1 MPKAAAPQPATQSA
15 NQPAK
20 RSAKPP
26 AKPAPRTPATTSQ
39 QANKRA
45 SKQEGEIKQV
55 QGHDERNIARLA
67 LALAQNRVPD
77 TLQSWEKQLT
87 VDALGAIHVKC
98 VSRADAVVPHGLDN
112 DIIVGL
118 VNAFVEQGLPNTGVL
133 QLSAYRLLTLA
144 GLRVGGR
151 QYGELLESLRRLQG
165 STFAI
170 TESWFDGRQHQW
182 VSEEFSIISSFARVD
197 ATELAEEIGQLRA
210 DTMLEIQLAR
220 AITRSVRSGHLR
232 PLDLE
237 FYSQL
242 SQPMVRTLYRSL
254 EERRA
259 PAGKIPNH
267 EYTVPTRTWGE
278 HLGMQGWRL
287 DKIRRALEPAH
298 EELLGTKYLL
308 EVIYTGRGEAQQIT
322 YRFGKVAA
330 PVDAE
335 LVAILTKNG
344 LSTPNAMKIA
354 QEFPEQVTA
363 TVAAFTKVVAQ
374 ARTPVKNRQGLLVD
388 MFHNPD
394 KYAEYLDAV
403 APEISTIPKET
414 SSRKAIKATLEASS
428 EPATEEAAEWEA
440 KQAEEWQNLTP
451 EAREKRM
458 LKLLQ
463 MMMSE
468 VLSKEEIG
476 VLATLVGN
484 GTLGGL
490 DISRGL
496 TKAMAEKNQEAY
508 AQELRGRI
516 AL

>member
-1 MPKAAAPQPATQSA
+1 M
-15 NQPAK
+15 AK
-20 RSAKPP
+20 ESRQVK
-26 AKPAPRTPATTSQ
+26 
-39 QANKRA
+39 
-45 SKQEGEIKQV
+45 EIRQV

-77 TLQSWEKQLT
+77 TMQTWEKQLT
-87 VDALGAIHVKC
+87 TDALGAIHVKC
-98 VSRADAVVPHGLDN
+98 VARSDSVVPHGLDN

-170 TESWFDGRQHQW
+170 TDSWFDGRQHQW
-182 VSEEFSIISSFARVD
+182 TSEEFSIISSFARVD

-220 AITRSVRSGHLR
+220 AITRSVRNGHLR

-259 PAGKIPNH
+259 PAGKVATN
-267 EYTVPTRTWGE
+267 EYTVSTRIWGE
-278 HLGMQGWRL
+278 HLGMQDWRL

-298 EELLGTKYLL
+298 AELLETKFLT

-335 LVAILTKNG
+335 LVALLTKNG
-344 LSTPNAMKIA
+344 LRAPNAVKIA
-354 QEFPEQVTA
+354 QEHGPQVETI
-363 TVAAFTKVVAQ
+363 VAAFHRVVAQ

-388 MFHNPD
+388 MFQNPD
-394 KYAEYLDAV
+394 KYEEYLDAV
-403 APEISTIPKET
+403 ENSKKPTAASVKGRAGKET
-414 SSRKAIKATLEASS
+414 KTIDED
-428 EPATEEAAEWEA
+428 WEI
-440 KQAEEWQNLTP
+440 KQAEEWLTLAP

-458 LKLLQ
+458 LNLLN
-463 MMMSE
+463 MMMTDF
-468 VLSKEEIG
+468 LTKEEMG
-476 VLATLVGN
+476 VIATLVGN
-484 GTLGGL
+484 GTLDGL
-490 DISRGL
+490 DTARGL
-496 TKAMAEKNQEAY
+496 TKAMAEKRLEGY
-508 AQELRGRI
+508 ARELRVQI
-516 AL
+516 EV

>member
-1 MPKAAAPQPATQSA
+1 M
-15 NQPAK
+15 AK
-20 RSAKPP
+20 ESRQVK
-26 AKPAPRTPATTSQ
+26 
-39 QANKRA
+39 
-45 SKQEGEIKQV
+45 EIRQV

-77 TLQSWEKQLT
+77 TMQTWEKQLT
-87 VDALGAIHVKC
+87 TDALGAIHVKC
-98 VSRADAVVPHGLDN
+98 VARSDSVVPHGLDN

-170 TESWFDGRQHQW
+170 TDSWFDGRQHQW
-182 VSEEFSIISSFARVD
+182 TSEEFSIISSFARVD

-220 AITRSVRSGHLR
+220 AITRSVRNGHLR

-259 PAGKIPNH
+259 PAGKVATN
-267 EYTVPTRTWGE
+267 EYTVSTRIWGE
-278 HLGMQGWRL
+278 HLGMQDWRL

-298 EELLGTKYLL
+298 AELLETKFLT

-335 LVAILTKNG
+335 LVALLTKNG
-344 LSTPNAMKIA
+344 LRAPNAVKIA
-354 QEFPEQVTA
+354 QEHGPQVETI
-363 TVAAFTKVVAQ
+363 VAAFHRVVAQ

-388 MFHNPD
+388 MFQNPD
-394 KYAEYLDAV
+394 KYEEYLDAV
-403 APEISTIPKET
+403 ENSKKPTAASVKGRTGKESKTIDEDWEI
-414 SSRKAIKATLEASS
+414 
-428 EPATEEAAEWEA
+428 
-440 KQAEEWQNLTP
+440 KQAEEWLTLAP

-458 LKLLQ
+458 LNLLN
-463 MMMSE
+463 MMMTDF
-468 VLSKEEIG
+468 LTKEEMG
-476 VLATLVGN
+476 VIATLVGN
-484 GTLGGL
+484 GTLDGL
-490 DISRGL
+490 DTARGL
-496 TKAMAEKNQEAY
+496 TKAMAEKRLEGY
-508 AQELRGRI
+508 ARELRVQI
-516 AL
+516 EV

>member
-1 MPKAAAPQPATQSA
+1 M
-15 NQPAK
+15 AK
-20 RSAKPP
+20 ESRQVK
-26 AKPAPRTPATTSQ
+26 
-39 QANKRA
+39 
-45 SKQEGEIKQV
+45 EIRQV

-77 TLQSWEKQLT
+77 TMQTWEKQLT
-87 VDALGAIHVKC
+87 TDALGAIHVKC
-98 VSRADAVVPHGLDN
+98 VARSDSVVPHGLDN

-170 TESWFDGRQHQW
+170 TDSWFDGRQHQW
-182 VSEEFSIISSFARVD
+182 TSEEFSIISSFARVD

-220 AITRSVRSGHLR
+220 AITRSVRNGHLR

-259 PAGKIPNH
+259 PAGKVATN
-267 EYTVPTRTWGE
+267 EYTVSTRIWGE
-278 HLGMQGWRL
+278 HLGMQDWRL

-298 EELLGTKYLL
+298 AELLETKFLT

-322 YRFGKVAA
+322 YRFGKVSA

-335 LVAILTKNG
+335 LVALLTKNG
-344 LSTPNAMKIA
+344 LRAPNAVKIA
-354 QEFPEQVTA
+354 QEHGPQVETI
-363 TVAAFTKVVAQ
+363 VAAFHRVVAQ

-388 MFHNPD
+388 MFQNPD
-394 KYAEYLDAV
+394 KYEEYLDAV
-403 APEISTIPKET
+403 ENSKKPTAASVKGRAGKEPKTIDEDWEI
-414 SSRKAIKATLEASS
+414 
-428 EPATEEAAEWEA
+428 
-440 KQAEEWQNLTP
+440 KQAEEWLTLAP

-458 LKLLQ
+458 LNLLN
-463 MMMSE
+463 MMMTDF
-468 VLSKEEIG
+468 LTKEEMG
-476 VLATLVGN
+476 VIATLVGN
-484 GTLGGL
+484 GTLDGL
-490 DISRGL
+490 DTARGL
-496 TKAMAEKNQEAY
+496 TKAMAEKRLEGY
-508 AQELRGRI
+508 ARELRVQI
-516 AL
+516 EV

>member
-1 MPKAAAPQPATQSA
+1 M
-15 NQPAK
+15 AK
-20 RSAKPP
+20 ESRQVK
-26 AKPAPRTPATTSQ
+26 
-39 QANKRA
+39 
-45 SKQEGEIKQV
+45 EIRQV

-77 TLQSWEKQLT
+77 TMQTWEKQLT
-87 VDALGAIHVKC
+87 TDALGAIHVKC
-98 VSRADAVVPHGLDN
+98 VARSDSVVPHGLDN

-170 TESWFDGRQHQW
+170 TDSWFDGRQHQW
-182 VSEEFSIISSFARVD
+182 TSEEFSIISSFARVD

-220 AITRSVRSGHLR
+220 AITRSVRNGHLR

-259 PAGKIPNH
+259 PAGKVATN
-267 EYTVPTRTWGE
+267 EYTVSTRIWGE
-278 HLGMQGWRL
+278 HLGMQEWRL

-298 EELLGTKYLL
+298 AELLETKFLT

-335 LVAILTKNG
+335 LVALLTKNG
-344 LSTPNAMKIA
+344 LRAPNAVKIA
-354 QEFPEQVTA
+354 QEHGPQVETI
-363 TVAAFTKVVAQ
+363 VAAFHRVVAQ

-388 MFHNPD
+388 MFQNPD
-394 KYAEYLDAV
+394 KYEEYLDAV
-403 APEISTIPKET
+403 ENSKKPTAASVKGRAGKET
-414 SSRKAIKATLEASS
+414 KTIDED
-428 EPATEEAAEWEA
+428 WEI
-440 KQAEEWQNLTP
+440 KQAEEWLTLAP

-458 LKLLQ
+458 LNLLN
-463 MMMSE
+463 MMMTDF
-468 VLSKEEIG
+468 LTKEEMG
-476 VLATLVGN
+476 VIATLVGN
-484 GTLGGL
+484 GTLDGL
-490 DISRGL
+490 DTARGL
-496 TKAMAEKNQEAY
+496 TKAMAEKRLEGY
-508 AQELRGRI
+508 ARELRVQI
-516 AL
+516 EV

>member
-1 MPKAAAPQPATQSA
+1 M
-15 NQPAK
+15 AK
-20 RSAKPP
+20 ESRQVK
-26 AKPAPRTPATTSQ
+26 
-39 QANKRA
+39 
-45 SKQEGEIKQV
+45 EIRQV

-77 TLQSWEKQLT
+77 TMQTWEKQLT
-87 VDALGAIHVKC
+87 TDALGAIHVKC
-98 VSRADAVVPHGLDN
+98 VARSDSVVPHGLDN

-170 TESWFDGRQHQW
+170 TDSWFDGRQHQW
-182 VSEEFSIISSFARVD
+182 TSEEFSIISSFARVD

-220 AITRSVRSGHLR
+220 AITRSVRNGHLR

-259 PAGKIPNH
+259 PAGKVATN
-267 EYTVPTRTWGE
+267 EYTVSTRIWGE
-278 HLGMQGWRL
+278 HLGMQEWRL

-298 EELLGTKYLL
+298 AELLETKFLT

-335 LVAILTKNG
+335 LVALLTKNG
-344 LSTPNAMKIA
+344 LRAPNAVKIA
-354 QEFPEQVTA
+354 QEHGPQVETI
-363 TVAAFTKVVAQ
+363 VAAFHRVVAQ

-388 MFHNPD
+388 MFQNPD
-394 KYAEYLDAV
+394 KYEEYLDAV
-403 APEISTIPKET
+403 ENSKKPTAASVKGRAGKEPKTIDEDWEI
-414 SSRKAIKATLEASS
+414 
-428 EPATEEAAEWEA
+428 
-440 KQAEEWQNLTP
+440 KQAEEWLTLAP

-458 LKLLQ
+458 LNLLN
-463 MMMSE
+463 MMMTDF
-468 VLSKEEIG
+468 LTKEEMG
-476 VLATLVGN
+476 VIATLVGN
-484 GTLGGL
+484 GTLDGL
-490 DISRGL
+490 DTARGL
-496 TKAMAEKNQEAY
+496 TKAMAEKRLEGY
-508 AQELRGRI
+508 ARELRVQI
-516 AL
+516 EV

>member
-1 MPKAAAPQPATQSA
+1 M
-15 NQPAK
+15 AK
-20 RSAKPP
+20 ESRQVK
-26 AKPAPRTPATTSQ
+26 
-39 QANKRA
+39 
-45 SKQEGEIKQV
+45 EIRQV

-77 TLQSWEKQLT
+77 TMQTWEKQLT
-87 VDALGAIHVKC
+87 TDALGAIHVKC
-98 VSRADAVVPHGLDN
+98 VARSDSVVPHGLDN

-170 TESWFDGRQHQW
+170 TDSWFDGRQHQW
-182 VSEEFSIISSFARVD
+182 TSEEFSIISSFARVD
-197 ATELAEEIGQLRA
+197 STELAEEIGQLRA

-220 AITRSVRSGHLR
+220 AITRSVRNGHLR

-259 PAGKIPNH
+259 PAGKVATN
-267 EYTVPTRTWGE
+267 EYTVSTRIWGE
-278 HLGMQGWRL
+278 HLGMQDWRL

-298 EELLGTKYLL
+298 AELLETKFLT

-335 LVAILTKNG
+335 LVALLTKNG
-344 LSTPNAMKIA
+344 LRAPNAVKIA
-354 QEFPEQVTA
+354 QEHGPQVETI
-363 TVAAFTKVVAQ
+363 VAAFHRVVAQ

-388 MFHNPD
+388 MFQNPD
-394 KYAEYLDAV
+394 KYEEYLDAV
-403 APEISTIPKET
+403 ENSKKPTAASVKGRAGKET
-414 SSRKAIKATLEASS
+414 KTIDED
-428 EPATEEAAEWEA
+428 WEI
-440 KQAEEWQNLTP
+440 KQAEEWLTLAP

-458 LKLLQ
+458 LNLLN
-463 MMMSE
+463 MMMTDF
-468 VLSKEEIG
+468 LTKEEMG
-476 VLATLVGN
+476 VIATLVGN
-484 GTLGGL
+484 GTLDGL
-490 DISRGL
+490 DTARGL
-496 TKAMAEKNQEAY
+496 TKAMAEKRLEGY
-508 AQELRGRI
+508 ARELRVQI
-516 AL
+516 EV

>member
-1 MPKAAAPQPATQSA
+1 M
-15 NQPAK
+15 AK
-20 RSAKPP
+20 ESRQAK
-26 AKPAPRTPATTSQ
+26 
-39 QANKRA
+39 
-45 SKQEGEIKQV
+45 EIRQV

-77 TLQSWEKQLT
+77 TMQSWEKQLT
-87 VDALGAIHVKC
+87 TDALGAIHVKC
-98 VSRADAVVPHGLDN
+98 VARADAVVPHGLDN

-118 VNAFVEQGLPNTGVL
+118 VNAFVEQGLPTTGVL

-144 GLRVGGR
+144 GLRIGGR
-151 QYGELLESLRRLQG
+151 QYSELLESLRRLQG
-165 STFAI
+165 STYAI
-170 TESWFDGRQHQW
+170 TDSWFDGRQHQW
-182 VSEEFSIISSFARVD
+182 TSEEFSIISSFSRVD

-220 AITRSVRSGHLR
+220 AITRSVRNGHLR

-259 PAGKIPNH
+259 PAGKLPTN

-308 EVIYTGRGEAQQIT
+308 EVIYTGRGETQQLT

-335 LVAILTKNG
+335 LLALLTKNG
-344 LSTPNAMKIA
+344 LSAPNAMKIV
-354 QEFPEQVTA
+354 QEFPEQITA
-363 TVAAFTKVVAQ
+363 TVAAFTKLVAQ

-394 KYAEYLDAV
+394 KYAEYL
-403 APEISTIPKET
+403 ESTTSESQQFPKET
-414 SSRKAIKATLEASS
+414 SSKRPVKAAVKAADAPT
-428 EPATEEAAEWEA
+428 EPAAEEWEARQAAEW
-440 KQAEEWQNLTP
+440 QGLTP

-463 MMMSE
+463 MMMPD

-476 VLATLVGN
+476 VISTLVGN

-490 DISRGL
+490 EISRGL

-508 AQELRGRI
+508 AQELRGYI

>member
-1 MPKAAAPQPATQSA
+1 M
-15 NQPAK
+15 AK
-20 RSAKPP
+20 ESRQVK
-26 AKPAPRTPATTSQ
+26 
-39 QANKRA
+39 
-45 SKQEGEIKQV
+45 EIRQV

-77 TLQSWEKQLT
+77 TMQTWEKQLT
-87 VDALGAIHVKC
+87 TDALGAIHVKC
-98 VSRADAVVPHGLDN
+98 VARSDSVVPHGLDN

-170 TESWFDGRQHQW
+170 TDSWFDGRQHQW
-182 VSEEFSIISSFARVD
+182 TSEEFSIISSFARVD

-220 AITRSVRSGHLR
+220 AITRSVRNGHLR

-259 PAGKIPNH
+259 PAGKVATN
-267 EYTVPTRTWGE
+267 EYTVSTRIWGE
-278 HLGMQGWRL
+278 HLGMQDWRL

-298 EELLGTKYLL
+298 AELLETKFLT

-335 LVAILTKNG
+335 LVALLTKNG
-344 LSTPNAMKIA
+344 LRAPNAVKIA
-354 QEFPEQVTA
+354 QEHGPQVETI
-363 TVAAFTKVVAQ
+363 VAAFHRVVAQ

-388 MFHNPD
+388 MFQNPD
-394 KYAEYLDAV
+394 KYEEYLDAV
-403 APEISTIPKET
+403 ENSKKPTAASVKGRAGKEPKTIDEDWEI
-414 SSRKAIKATLEASS
+414 
-428 EPATEEAAEWEA
+428 
-440 KQAEEWQNLTP
+440 KQAEEWLTLAP

-458 LKLLQ
+458 LNLLN
-463 MMMSE
+463 MMMTDF
-468 VLSKEEIG
+468 LTKEEMG
-476 VLATLVGN
+476 VIATLVGN
-484 GTLGGL
+484 GTLDGL
-490 DISRGL
+490 DTARGL
-496 TKAMAEKNQEAY
+496 TKAMAEKRLEGY
-508 AQELRGRI
+508 ARELRVQI
-516 AL
+516 EV

>member
-1 MPKAAAPQPATQSA
+1 M
-15 NQPAK
+15 AK
-20 RSAKPP
+20 ESRQVK
-26 AKPAPRTPATTSQ
+26 
-39 QANKRA
+39 
-45 SKQEGEIKQV
+45 EIRQV

-77 TLQSWEKQLT
+77 TMQTWEKQLT
-87 VDALGAIHVKC
+87 TDALGAIHVKC
-98 VSRADAVVPHGLDN
+98 VARSDSVVPHGLDN

-170 TESWFDGRQHQW
+170 TDSWFDGRQHQW
-182 VSEEFSIISSFARVD
+182 TSEEFSIISSFARVD

-220 AITRSVRSGHLR
+220 AITRSVRNGHLR

-259 PAGKIPNH
+259 PAGKVATN
-267 EYTVPTRTWGE
+267 EYTVSTRIWGE
-278 HLGMQGWRL
+278 HLGMQEWRL

-298 EELLGTKYLL
+298 AELLETKFLT

-335 LVAILTKNG
+335 LVALLTKNG
-344 LSTPNAMKIA
+344 LRAPNAVKIA
-354 QEFPEQVTA
+354 QEHGPQVETI
-363 TVAAFTKVVAQ
+363 VAAFHRVVAQ

-388 MFHNPD
+388 MFQNPD
-394 KYAEYLDAV
+394 KYEEYLDDVENSKKPTAASV
-403 APEISTIPKET
+403 KGRAGKET
-414 SSRKAIKATLEASS
+414 KTIDED
-428 EPATEEAAEWEA
+428 WEI
-440 KQAEEWQNLTP
+440 KQAEEWLTLAP

-458 LKLLQ
+458 LNLLN
-463 MMMSE
+463 MMMTDF
-468 VLSKEEIG
+468 LTKEEMG
-476 VLATLVGN
+476 VIATLVGN
-484 GTLGGL
+484 GTLDGL
-490 DISRGL
+490 DTARGL
-496 TKAMAEKNQEAY
+496 TKAMAEKRLEGY
-508 AQELRGRI
+508 ARELRVQI
-516 AL
+516 EV

>member
-1 MPKAAAPQPATQSA
+1 M
-15 NQPAK
+15 AK
-20 RSAKPP
+20 ESRQVK
-26 AKPAPRTPATTSQ
+26 
-39 QANKRA
+39 
-45 SKQEGEIKQV
+45 EIRQV

-77 TLQSWEKQLT
+77 TMQTWEKQLT
-87 VDALGAIHVKC
+87 TDALGAIHVKC
-98 VSRADAVVPHGLDN
+98 VARSDSVVPHGLDN

-170 TESWFDGRQHQW
+170 TDSWFDGRQHQW
-182 VSEEFSIISSFARVD
+182 TSEEFSIISSFARVD

-220 AITRSVRSGHLR
+220 AITRSVRNGHLR

-259 PAGKIPNH
+259 PAGKVATN
-267 EYTVPTRTWGE
+267 EYTVSTRIWGE
-278 HLGMQGWRL
+278 HLGMQDWRL

-298 EELLGTKYLL
+298 AELLETKFLT

-335 LVAILTKNG
+335 LVALLTKNG
-344 LSTPNAMKIA
+344 LRAPNAVKIA
-354 QEFPEQVTA
+354 QEHGPQVETI
-363 TVAAFTKVVAQ
+363 VAAFHRVVAQ

-388 MFHNPD
+388 MFQNPD
-394 KYAEYLDAV
+394 KYEEYLDAV
-403 APEISTIPKET
+403 ENSKKPTAASVKGRTGKEPKTIDEDWEI
-414 SSRKAIKATLEASS
+414 
-428 EPATEEAAEWEA
+428 
-440 KQAEEWQNLTP
+440 KQAEEWLTLAP

-458 LKLLQ
+458 LNLLN
-463 MMMSE
+463 MMMTDF
-468 VLSKEEIG
+468 LTKEEMG
-476 VLATLVGN
+476 VIATLVGN
-484 GTLGGL
+484 GTLDGL
-490 DISRGL
+490 DTARGL
-496 TKAMAEKNQEAY
+496 TKAMAEKRLEGY
-508 AQELRGRI
+508 ARELRVQI
-516 AL
+516 EV

>member
-1 MPKAAAPQPATQSA
+1 M
-15 NQPAK
+15 AK
-20 RSAKPP
+20 ESRQVK
-26 AKPAPRTPATTSQ
+26 
-39 QANKRA
+39 
-45 SKQEGEIKQV
+45 EIRQV

-77 TLQSWEKQLT
+77 TMQTWEKQLT
-87 VDALGAIHVKC
+87 TDALGAIHVKC
-98 VSRADAVVPHGLDN
+98 VARSDSVVPHGLDN

-170 TESWFDGRQHQW
+170 TDSWFDGRQHQW
-182 VSEEFSIISSFARVD
+182 TSEEFSIISSFARVD

-220 AITRSVRSGHLR
+220 AITRSVRNGHLR

-259 PAGKIPNH
+259 PAGKVATN
-267 EYTVPTRTWGE
+267 EYTVSTRIWGE
-278 HLGMQGWRL
+278 HLGMQDWRL

-298 EELLGTKYLL
+298 AELLETKFLT
-308 EVIYTGRGEAQQIT
+308 EVIYTGRGETQQIT

-335 LVAILTKNG
+335 LVALLTKNG
-344 LSTPNAMKIA
+344 LRAPNAVKIA
-354 QEFPEQVTA
+354 QEHGPQVETI
-363 TVAAFTKVVAQ
+363 VAAFHRVVAQ

-388 MFHNPD
+388 MFQNPD
-394 KYAEYLDAV
+394 KYEEYLDAV
-403 APEISTIPKET
+403 ENSKKPTAASVKGRAGKET
-414 SSRKAIKATLEASS
+414 KTIDED
-428 EPATEEAAEWEA
+428 WEI
-440 KQAEEWQNLTP
+440 KQAEEWLTLAP

-458 LKLLQ
+458 LNLLN
-463 MMMSE
+463 MMMTDF
-468 VLSKEEIG
+468 LTKEEMG
-476 VLATLVGN
+476 VIATLVGN
-484 GTLGGL
+484 GTLDGL
-490 DISRGL
+490 DTARGL
-496 TKAMAEKNQEAY
+496 TKAMAEKRLEGY
-508 AQELRGRI
+508 ARELRVQI
-516 AL
+516 EV

>member
-1 MPKAAAPQPATQSA
+1 M
-15 NQPAK
+15 AK
-20 RSAKPP
+20 ESRQVK
-26 AKPAPRTPATTSQ
+26 
-39 QANKRA
+39 
-45 SKQEGEIKQV
+45 EIRQV

-77 TLQSWEKQLT
+77 TMQTWEKQLT
-87 VDALGAIHVKC
+87 TDALGAIHVKC
-98 VSRADAVVPHGLDN
+98 VARSDSVVPHGLDN

-170 TESWFDGRQHQW
+170 TDSWFDGRQHQW
-182 VSEEFSIISSFARVD
+182 TSEEFSIISSFARVD

-220 AITRSVRSGHLR
+220 AITRSVRNGHLR

-259 PAGKIPNH
+259 PAGKVATN
-267 EYTVPTRTWGE
+267 EYTVSTRIWGE
-278 HLGMQGWRL
+278 HLGMQDWRL

-298 EELLGTKYLL
+298 AELLETKFLT

-335 LVAILTKNG
+335 LVALLTKNG
-344 LSTPNAMKIA
+344 LRAPNAVKIA
-354 QEFPEQVTA
+354 QEHGPQVETI
-363 TVAAFTKVVAQ
+363 VAAFHRVVAQ

-388 MFHNPD
+388 MFQNPD
-394 KYAEYLDAV
+394 KYEEYLDAV
-403 APEISTIPKET
+403 ENSKKPTAASVKGRAGKET
-414 SSRKAIKATLEASS
+414 KTIDED
-428 EPATEEAAEWEA
+428 WEI
-440 KQAEEWQNLTP
+440 KQAEEWLTLAP

-458 LKLLQ
+458 LNLLN
-463 MMMSE
+463 MMMTDF
-468 VLSKEEIG
+468 LTKEEMG
-476 VLATLVGN
+476 VIATLVGN
-484 GTLGGL
+484 GTSG
-490 DISRGL
+490 SMFPAMRPL
-496 TKAMAEKNQEAY
+496 TKYPLSPSIFACS
-508 AQELRGRI
+508 
-516 AL
+516 

>member
-1 MPKAAAPQPATQSA
+1 M
-15 NQPAK
+15 AK
-20 RSAKPP
+20 ESRQVK
-26 AKPAPRTPATTSQ
+26 
-39 QANKRA
+39 
-45 SKQEGEIKQV
+45 EIRQV

-77 TLQSWEKQLT
+77 TMQTWEKQLT
-87 VDALGAIHVKC
+87 TDALGAIHVKC
-98 VSRADAVVPHGLDN
+98 VARSDSVVPHGLDN

-151 QYGELLESLRRLQG
+151 QYSELLESLRRLQG

-170 TESWFDGRQHQW
+170 TDSWFDGRQHQW
-182 VSEEFSIISSFARVD
+182 TSEEFSIISSFARVD

-220 AITRSVRSGHLR
+220 AITRSVRNGHLR

-259 PAGKIPNH
+259 PAGKVATN
-267 EYTVPTRTWGE
+267 EYTVSTRIWGE
-278 HLGMQGWRL
+278 HLGMQEWRL

-298 EELLGTKYLL
+298 AELLETKYLT
-308 EVIYTGRGEAQQIT
+308 EVIYTGRGETQQLT
-322 YRFGKVAA
+322 YRFGRVAA

-335 LVAILTKNG
+335 LVALLTKNG
-344 LSTPNAMKIA
+344 LRAPNAVKIV
-354 QEFPEQVTA
+354 QEHGAEVETI
-363 TVAAFTKVVAQ
+363 VAAFHRVVAQ

-388 MFHNPD
+388 MFQNPG
-394 KYAEYLDAV
+394 KYEEYLDAV
-403 APEISTIPKET
+403 QEGKKPSKTPTKGKAARETKTIDED
-414 SSRKAIKATLEASS
+414 
-428 EPATEEAAEWEA
+428 WEV
-440 KQAEEWQNLTP
+440 KQAEEWLTLAP

-458 LKLLQ
+458 LNLLN
-463 MMMSE
+463 MMMTDF
-468 VLSKEEIG
+468 LTKEEMG
-476 VLATLVGN
+476 VIATLVGN
-484 GTLGGL
+484 GTLDGL
-490 DISRGL
+490 DTARAL
-496 TKAMAEKNQEAY
+496 TKAMAEKKLKEY
-508 AQELRGRI
+508 AGELRAQI
-516 AL
+516 EV

>member
-1 MPKAAAPQPATQSA
+1 MDVTPPTPLPWGMPKESRQI
-15 NQPAK
+15 K
-20 RSAKPP
+20 
-26 AKPAPRTPATTSQ
+26 
-39 QANKRA
+39 
-45 SKQEGEIKQV
+45 EIRQV

-67 LALAQNRVPD
+67 LALAQNRVPE
-77 TLQSWEKQLT
+77 TMQTWEKQLT
-87 VDALGAIHVKC
+87 TDALGAIHVKC
-98 VSRADAVVPHGLDN
+98 VARSDSVVPHGLDN

-170 TESWFDGRQHQW
+170 TDSWFDGRQHQW
-182 VSEEFSIISSFARVD
+182 TSEEFSIISAFSRVD

-220 AITRSVRSGHLR
+220 AITRSVRNGHLR

-259 PAGKIPNH
+259 PAGKVATN
-267 EYTVPTRTWGE
+267 EYTISTRIWGE
-278 HLGMQGWRL
+278 HLGMQDWRL

-298 EELLGTKYLL
+298 EELLETKYLL
-308 EVIYTGRGEAQQIT
+308 EVIYTGRGETQQIT

-335 LVAILTKNG
+335 LVALLTKNG
-344 LSTPNAMKIA
+344 LRAPNAVKIV
-354 QEFPEQVTA
+354 QEHGPQVETI
-363 TVAAFTKVVAQ
+363 VAAFHKVVAQ

-388 MFHNPD
+388 MFQNPD
-394 KYAEYLDAV
+394 KYAEYLEAV
-403 APEISTIPKET
+403 QNKTNVATKKAKDSKDIKTVDEDWET
-414 SSRKAIKATLEASS
+414 
-428 EPATEEAAEWEA
+428 
-440 KQAEEWQNLTP
+440 KQAEEWLTLAP

-458 LKLLQ
+458 LHLLNLL
-463 MMMSE
+463 MADF
-468 VLSKEEIG
+468 LTKEEMG
-476 VLATLVGN
+476 VIATLVGN
-484 GTLGGL
+484 GTLDGL
-490 DISRGL
+490 DTARGL
-496 TKAMAEKNQEAY
+496 TRAMAEKTQAAY
-508 AQELRGRI
+508 AKELRAQI
-516 AL
+516 EV